1 MLFLVMVVFF
11 VLALHVA
18 TITKRTIGHW
28 RGIRERIL
36 RPDLVLKM
44 LAIARKPPPTR
55 AHIGEWRDA
64 CEALECGCINQSL
77 NPYFPTPKDPKTTVY
92 NVLRIDIIH
101 YSIIDYYTSCRF
113 YPLVQTRRCGES
125 SSTGGKGSPLTTS

>member
-1 MLFLVMVVFF
+1 MLNYIIIKSTLTNLSIHQSIHPSIHLSVDDQMLFLVMVVFF

-64 CEALECGCINQSL
+64 FRLGGVDGPSLLRLGDGELRNMGVADEAARREIGAA
-77 NPYFPTPKDPKTTVY
+77 
-92 NVLRIDIIH
+92 LR
-101 YSIIDYYTSCRF
+101 R
-113 YPLVQTRRCGES
+113 LAG
-125 SSTGGKGSPLTTS
+125 